1 MKKLAFLSSI
11 FLVLTSLLGNNPI
24 GEYSS
29 PAYWIWGTNRS
40 PFGERGYFRRV
51 FYIQKDVKDAFI
63 QMSGDD
69 VFTLYI
75 NGKKVGSGGFSL
87 GKINTFEITSFLRKG
102 KNVIAIEDYSP
113 ADPAGVILE
122 CTINYSDGS
131 VETIY
136 TDGLRVVGY
145 EPARLLEGFNEIS
158 NYFNA
163 FNPNEFHYYKLTKEK
178 DKEKGEVIKWRF
190 KTKTLNWVDVHL
202 KMKVDEPF
210 DKIGLWVKNKGG
222 WVRFWIKLVEEDGS
236 EYKVEPVTLKE
247 SNEWQWV
254 EFEVPN
260 YVLAEW
266 SKDENNKLDFPLKE
280 IVFVVFDVAPN
291 RDYEICLNGLSTFVA
306 KYQTAEDWKFS
317 PTYEEGWNEPQFND
331 SRWRPAVAIG
341 KPPLP
346 PWYSLPF
353 KYLGQDALNWKILKL
368 DFPKAVKAGSSIN
381 VKLRGKILGKPK
393 GDNLAFLSIK
403 KDDFVLLERKAIP
416 PNPPLSNLKIGDE
429 FLVSTSLKIPEYSP
443 SGSYEIIMGLHQA
456 KQNGKE
462 DYVMGKMEI
471 VGKKSELPKAEIKEL
486 NGSPALFIN
495 DKPFFPMVYSQI
507 PYIDEKH
514 AEQFT
519 KAGVQLYEINYVLG
533 EFTRRGWK
541 GDGQYDFSEF
551 DKIILNLLRV
561 NPNAYFFPR
570 LFLEPPDW
578 WIDAHPEELQKYADG
593 TGWDK
598 KDQFGGTKWP
608 SFASELWLKE
618 EGETLKKF
626 IEHIQSSPYAERCIG
641 YHIGAGIYGE
651 WHYMGAQYVPDT
663 SEPMTRAFRK
673 WLREHYNNDVEALRK
688 AWGDE
693 NVNFDNAQVPTLEE
707 RLQTSFGMFHHPS
720 QNRKVVDYY
729 MCHHKV
735 LVDAILHF
743 AKIVKETSK
752 GKSLVGVFFG
762 YTSNVGWPQDGGHL
776 ELQRI
781 LTSPYIDF
789 LCSPHTYVG
798 RGLGQDGG
806 FRALP
811 GSIAL
816 HKKIFLDE
824 ADDGTYLAAPV
835 HRQARDR
842 EESIALMRREF
853 VQALSINGG
862 LWWFDMNSCWFD
874 DDELMKEIAR
884 MKKIGDESLNLSR
897 KRVSEVAVIVGLNSF
912 YYTAHWRSGKDTVS
926 QLLLNEQWRELFK
939 MGAPFDLYDISDID
953 KIPSYKC
960 YIFLNTFF
968 MDEKTRKAIDKLKA
982 KGGLFIWFY
991 APGLLN
997 EKDIAIGNMEEIT
1010 GMKMGLSLEP
1020 NILEV
1025 RTKDGK
1031 SWTNGKQT
1039 SPVIWVEDESAEAL
1053 GFSPDGKVAFAL
1065 KKFPHWTSVY
1075 IQTPPAPSSILRELL
1090 RSAGVHIYMDSEDVL
1105 YANES
1110 FVAIHTAKEG
1120 AKSIRLPKE
1129 REVWDA
1135 LEGKRIGKVKEW
1147 ILNVPAYKTLL
1158 FLLR

>member
-1 MKKLAFLSSI
+1 MKKLLILSPI
-11 FLVLTSLLGNNPI
+11 LLFLTSLFGDNLI
-24 GEYSS
+24 REYCS
-29 PAYWIWGTNRS
+29 PAYWIWGTDRS

-51 FYIQKDVKDAFI
+51 FYIQKDVKNAFI

-69 VFTLYI
+69 AFTLFI

-87 GKINTFEITSFLRKG
+87 GKINTFEITPFLQKG

-122 CTINYSDGS
+122 CTINYSDGT

-136 TDGLRVVGY
+136 TDGKRITDYGPPLPVN
-145 EPARLLEGFNEIS
+145 GFSDIS
-158 NYFNA
+158 NYTNA
-163 FNPNEFHYYKLTKEK
+163 LNPGEFYYYGLTKEQ
-178 DKEKGEVIKWRF
+178 DREKGEIIKWKL
-190 KTKTLNWVDVHL
+190 KTKTLNWVDIHL
-202 KMKVDEPF
+202 KTKLEQPF
-210 DKIGLWVKNKGG
+210 DKIGLWVRNKSG

-236 EYKVEPVTLKE
+236 EYKVEPVILRDGG
-247 SNEWQWV
+247 EWQWV

-266 SKDENNKLDFPLKE
+266 SRDENNKLDFPLKE
-280 IVFVVFDVAPN
+280 IVFVVFDVVPN
-291 RDYEICLNGLSTFVA
+291 RDYEICLNALSTFIA
-306 KYQTAEDWKFS
+306 KYQINEYWKFS
-317 PTYEEGWNEPQFND
+317 PSYEEGWNEPQFDD
-331 SRWRPAVAIG
+331 SHWRNAVAIG
-341 KPPLP
+341 KPPIP

-353 KYLGQDALNWKILKL
+353 KYLGQDALNWKVLKFDL
-368 DFPKAVKAGSSIN
+368 PKAAKAGSSIN
-381 VKLRGKILGKPK
+381 VKLRGKILSKPK
-393 GDNLAFLSIK
+393 GDNLAFLSIRK
-403 KDDFVLLERKAIP
+403 GDFLLIDRKELHTH
-416 PNPPLSNLKIGDE
+416 PPLSNLKIGEE
-429 FLVSTSLKIPEYSP
+429 FLISTSLKIPQYAP
-443 SGSYEIIMGLHQA
+443 SGSYEILIGLHQA
-456 KQNGKE
+456 RLNGKE

-533 EFTRRGWK
+533 DFIRMGWK
-541 GDGQYDFSEF
+541 GEGQYDFSEF
-551 DKIILNLLRV
+551 DKIIFNLLRV

-570 LFLEPPDW
+570 LWLEPPDW
-578 WIDAHPEELQKYADG
+578 WINSHPEELQKYADG

-598 KDQFGGTKWP
+598 GDVFGGTKWP
-608 SFASELWLKE
+608 SFASEQWLKD
-618 EGETLKKF
+618 EGEALKRF
-626 IEHIQSSPYAERCIG
+626 VEHIQSSPYAERCIG

-707 RLQTSFGMFHHPS
+707 RLQTSFGMFYHPS
-720 QNRKVVDYY
+720 QNRKVIDYY

-762 YTSNVGWPQDGGHL
+762 YTSNMLWPQDGGHI

-835 HRQARDR
+835 HRQARNP
-842 EESIALMRREF
+842 EESISLMRREF

-874 DDELMKEIAR
+874 DYKLMSEIAK
-884 MKKIGDESLNLSR
+884 MKKIGDESLKLPR

-912 YYTAHWRSGKDTVS
+912 YYTAHWRSGKDTVTD
-926 QLLLNEQWRELFK
+926 LLLNEQWRELFK

-953 KIPSYKC
+953 KIPPYKC
-960 YIFLNTFF
+960 YIFLNTFY

-997 EKDIAIGNMEEIT
+997 EKEIAVKNMEEIT
-1010 GMKMGLSLEP
+1010 GMKMGLSLEQ

-1025 RTKDGK
+1025 RLKDGR

-1039 SPVIWVEDESAEAL
+1039 SPVIWVEDEFAEAL
-1053 GFSPDGKVAFAL
+1053 GFSPDGKIAFAL
-1065 KKFPHWTSVY
+1065 KKFPNWTSVY

-1090 RSAGVHIYMDSEDVL
+1090 RNAGIHIYIDSDDVL

-1110 FVAIHTAKEG
+1110 FIAIHSAKEG

-1129 REVWDA
+1129 REVWDVF
-1135 LEGKRIGKVKEW
+1135 EGRRIGKVKEW
-1147 ILNVPAYKTLL
+1147 KLNVPAYKTIL

>member
-1 MKKLAFLSSI
+1 
-11 FLVLTSLLGNNPI
+11 
-24 GEYSS
+24 
-29 PAYWIWGTNRS
+29 
-40 PFGERGYFRRV
+40 
-51 FYIQKDVKDAFI
+51 
-63 QMSGDD
+63 MSGDD
-69 VFTLYI
+69 AFTFYI

-87 GKINTFEITSFLRKG
+87 GKLNTFEITPFLQKG

-113 ADPAGVILE
+113 TDPAGVILE

-145 EPARLLEGFNEIS
+145 GPACLLEGFREIS
-158 NYFNA
+158 NYLNA
-163 FNPNEFHYYKLTKEK
+163 FDPGEFYYYELMKEK
-178 DKEKGEVIKWRF
+178 DKKKGEIIKWRF
-190 KTKTLNWVDVHL
+190 KTKTLNWVDIHL
-202 KMKVDEPF
+202 KTKVEEPF

-222 WVRFWIKLVEEDGS
+222 WIRFWIKLVEEDGS
-236 EYKVEPVTLKE
+236 EYRVEPITLKE
-247 SNEWQWV
+247 SDEWQWV

-260 YVLAEW
+260 YKLAEW
-266 SKDENNKLDFPLKE
+266 SKDENNKLDFPLRE
-280 IVFVVFDVAPN
+280 IVFVVFDLASN
-291 RDYEICLNGLSTFVA
+291 KDYEICLKGLSTFIA
-306 KYQTAEDWKFS
+306 KYQTAVDWKFS
-317 PTYEEGWNEPQFND
+317 SAYEEGWNELQFND
-331 SRWRPAVAIG
+331 SHWRNAVAIG
-341 KPPLP
+341 KPPIP

-353 KYLGQDALNWKILKL
+353 KYLGQNALNWEILKF
-368 DFPKAVKAGSSIN
+368 DFPQIVKAGSTID
-381 VKLRGKILGKPK
+381 VKLRGKILSKPK
-393 GDNLAFLSIK
+393 GDNLAFLTIRK
-403 KDDFVLLERKAIP
+403 GDFLLLERKELP
-416 PNPPLSNLKIGDE
+416 TNPPLSNLKIGDQ
-429 FLVSTSLKIPEYSP
+429 FLVSASLKIPEYSP

-456 KQNGKE
+456 RLNGKE
-462 DYVMGKMEI
+462 DYLMGKIEI
-471 VGKKSELPKAEIKEL
+471 VGKKSELPKAEIKSL

-495 DKPFFPMVYSQI
+495 DKPFSPMVYSQI

-519 KAGVQLYEINYVLG
+519 KAGIQLYEINYVLG
-533 EFTRRGWK
+533 DFIRRGWK
-541 GDGQYDFSEF
+541 AEGQYDFNEF
-551 DKIILNLLRV
+551 DKIIFNLLRV

-570 LFLEPPDW
+570 LWLEPPDW
-578 WIDAHPEELQKYADG
+578 WINSHPEELQRYADG

-598 KDQFGGTKWP
+598 GDVFGGTKWP

-618 EGETLKKF
+618 EGEALKRF
-626 IEHIQSSPYAERCIG
+626 VEHIQSSPYAERCIG

-673 WLREHYNNDVEALRK
+673 WLKEHYKNDVEALRK

-707 RLQTSFGMFHHPS
+707 RLQTFFGMFHHPS
-720 QNRKVVDYY
+720 QNRKVIDYY

-743 AKIVKETSK
+743 AKIVKDTSN
-752 GKSLVGVFFG
+752 GKSLVGIFFG
-762 YTSNVGWPQDGGHL
+762 YTSNMGWPQDGGHI

-816 HKKIFLDE
+816 HNKIFLDE
-824 ADDGTYLAAPV
+824 ADDGTYLSAPV
-835 HRQARDR
+835 HRQARNPG
-842 EESIALMRREF
+842 ESFALMRREF
-853 VQALSINGG
+853 VQALTINGG
-862 LWWFDMNSCWFD
+862 LWWFDMESCWFD
-874 DDELMKEIAR
+874 DDKLMNEIAR
-884 MKKIGDESLNLSR
+884 MKKIGDKSLSLPR
-897 KRVSEVAVIVGLNSF
+897 KRISEVAVIVGLNSF
-912 YYTAHWRSGKDTVS
+912 YYTAHWRSGKDTVTD
-926 QLLLNEQWRELFK
+926 LLLNEQWRELFK

-953 KIPSYKC
+953 EIPQYKC

-968 MDEKTRKAIDKLKA
+968 LDEKTRKAIDKLKA

-991 APGLLN
+991 SPGLLN
-997 EKDIAIGNMEEIT
+997 EKDIAVENMEAIT

-1025 RTKDGK
+1025 RLKDGRN
-1031 SWTNGKQT
+1031 WTNGKPT

-1065 KKFPHWTSVY
+1065 KKFPNWTSVY

-1090 RSAGVHIYMDSEDVL
+1090 RSAGVHIYIDSDDVL
-1105 YANES
+1105 YTNES
-1110 FVAIHTAKEG
+1110 FIAIHTAKGGE
-1120 AKSIRLPKE
+1120 KNIRLPRE

-1135 LEGKRIGKVKEW
+1135 FEGRRIGRVKEW
-1147 ILNVPAYKTLL
+1147 KMEIPAHQTLL
-1158 FLLR
+1158 FLLE